1 MGFLSEIR
9 VINLKPGDIIVGRFA
24 ETVTKD
30 QVEAARERL
39 IELFPRH
46 QILLV
51 SGVEIEIVRPA
62 EG

>member
-24 ETVTKD
+24 EMVTKD

-39 IELFPRH
+39 TELFPGH